1 MASSAKQT
9 VLIIRPE
16 NAEAGEVAAALEGAA
31 RLMLRHRA
39 AAGQEGPDD
48 LAPQLVIA
56 DFDDIA
62 QPELDLLER
71 VRGEFRSV
79 PMIVVSN
86 ELGDDQVR
94 RLFRLQISD
103 WLRKPL
109 DKNALMEAVS
119 AAAVVTKA
127 AGNPVHAVVSS
138 IGGAGG
144 TSIAVSM
151 ADLLMNRL
159 TKGDSSVA
167 LFDLDFSLGNAGLV
181 LNLVNDYRLASV
193 VDHPDRIDGEFINL
207 IQRQHDAEFFIYSF
221 KEPEIPIHP
230 SGEELV
236 LRMLDAVSAEHR
248 HTVLDM
254 PYYETPWT
262 EEVLSAVNTCTIVT
276 ELNLP
281 AVKHALD
288 WVKRIRRSRG
298 DDFPLNV
305 VINKHQRSFFGQRIK
320 KKKLKELFGPTP
332 FTYLPEDERT
342 LDESLDRGILPRQL
356 YSRSPFMKRL
366 ERYMRDIDIL
376 GAKS

>member
-1 MASSAKQT
+1 MARSTKQT
-9 VLIIRPE
+9 VLILRP
-16 NAEAGEVAAALEGAA
+16 ASSEAGEVAAALQEVSHLTLRMRGAA
-31 RLMLRHRA
+31 E
-39 AAGQEGPDD
+39 QDGPDD
-48 LAPQLVIA
+48 LAPDLVIA

-71 VRGEFRSV
+71 VRGEFRDL

-86 ELGDDQVR
+86 ELGDGQVR

-109 DKNALMEAVS
+109 ENDALKEAV
-119 AAAVVTKA
+119 AAAVVVKKPG
-127 AGNPVHAVVSS
+127 GNPVHAVISS

-144 TSIAVSM
+144 TSIAVTM
-151 ADLLMNRL
+151 ADLLKNRL
-159 TKGDSSVA
+159 ASATASVA
-167 LFDLDFSLGNAGLV
+167 LFDLDFSLGNVGLG
-181 LNLVNDYRLASV
+181 LNMVNDYRLISV
-193 VDHPDRIDGEFINL
+193 IDHPERIDREFVNL
-207 IQRQHDAEFFIYSF
+207 IQRQHDADFLIYSF
-221 KEPEIPIHP
+221 KEPEIPIHR

-236 LRMLDAVSAEHR
+236 LRMLDAVSAEHS

-254 PYYETPWT
+254 PYYETDWT
-262 EEVLSAVNTCTIVT
+262 EEVLSAVNTCTVVT

-298 DDFPLNV
+298 PDFPLNV
-305 VINKHQRSFFGQRIK
+305 VINKHQRSLFGQRIP
-320 KKKLKELFGPTP
+320 KKKLKELFDPTP

-356 YSRSPFMKRL
+356 YSRSPFVKRL
-366 ERYMRDIDIL
+366 ERYMRDLDML
-376 GAKS
+376 GVNS

>member
-16 NAEAGEVAAALEGAA
+16 TAEPGDVAAVLEGAA
-31 RLMLRHRA
+31 RLALQHRA
-39 AAGQEGPDD
+39 ATSHDGPAELSPD
-48 LAPQLVIA
+48 LVIA
-56 DFDDIA
+56 DFDEVA
-62 QPELDLLER
+62 QPELDLLESL
-71 VRGEFRSV
+71 RGEFRSV

-109 DKNALMEAVS
+109 DKDALMEAVS
-119 AAAVVTKA
+119 AAVAVTKTT
-127 AGNPVHAVVSS
+127 GNPVHAVISS
-138 IGGAGG
+138 IGGAGA
-144 TSIAVSM
+144 TTVAVSM
-151 ADLLMNRL
+151 ADLLVNRL
-159 TKGDSSVA
+159 TTGDAPIAV
-167 LFDLDFSLGNAGLV
+167 FDLDFSLGDVGLG
-181 LNLVNDYRLASV
+181 LNMVNDYRLGSV
-193 VDHPDRIDGEFINL
+193 VDHPNRIDREFINL

-221 KEPEIPIHP
+221 KEPDLPIHP
-230 SGEELV
+230 GGEELV
-236 LRMLDAVSAEHR
+236 LRMLDVVSAEHR

-254 PYYETPWT
+254 PYYEAPWT
-262 EEVLSAVNTCTIVT
+262 EEVLSAVNTCTVVT

-298 DDFPLNV
+298 EDFPLHV
-305 VINKHQRSFFGQRIK
+305 VINKHQRSMFGQRIK
-320 KKKLKELFGPTP
+320 KKKLKELFDPTP

-356 YSRSPFMKRL
+356 YSRSPFVKRL
-366 ERYMRDIDIL
+366 ERFMRDIDIL

>member
-1 MASSAKQT
+1 MASGNKQT

-16 NAEAGEVAAALEGAA
+16 EGQDSEVGSMLADMPRIAVRQRAATAAEAQDEEA
-31 RLMLRHRA
+31 
-39 AAGQEGPDD
+39 PD
-48 LAPQLVIA
+48 LLIA

-62 QPELDLLER
+62 QPELDVLER
-71 VRGEFRSV
+71 VRAEFRTV

-109 DKNALMEAVS
+109 DGNALKESIS
-119 AAAVVTKA
+119 AATVVTKS
-127 AGNPVHAVVSS
+127 AGNPVHAVISAV
-138 IGGAGG
+138 GGAGG
-144 TSIAVSM
+144 TVVAVSM
-151 ADLLMNRL
+151 ADLLKNRL
-159 TKGDSSVA
+159 TKGDRSVA
-167 LFDLDFSLGNAGLV
+167 IFDLDFSLGDVGLG
-181 LNLVNDYRLASV
+181 LNIVNDYRLISV
-193 VDHPDRIDGEFINL
+193 IDNPDRIDREFINL

-221 KEPEIPIHP
+221 KEPELPIHR

-236 LRMLDAVSAEHR
+236 LRILDAVSSEHR

-262 EEVLSAVNTCTIVT
+262 EEVLSAVNTCTVVT

-288 WVKRIRRSRG
+288 WVKRIRSLRG
-298 DDFPLNV
+298 EDFPLRV
-305 VINKHQRSFFGQRIK
+305 VINKHQRSLFGQRIK
-320 KKKLKELFGPTP
+320 KKKLKELFGSTP
-332 FTYLPEDERT
+332 FTYLPEDKRT

-356 YSRSPFMKRL
+356 YSRSPFLKRL
-366 ERYMRDIDIL
+366 ERYMREIDVV